1 MINGPEVVF
10 ADEPTASLD
19 HENAFNVMRVLREYA
34 DEHLVLVVT
43 HDRSILQ
50 DADRVIE
57 IWDGRISAVKET
69 ER

>member
-1 MINGPEVVF
+1 
-10 ADEPTASLD
+10 
-19 HENAFNVMRVLREYA
+19 MRVLREYA

-50 DADRVIE
+50 DADRIIE